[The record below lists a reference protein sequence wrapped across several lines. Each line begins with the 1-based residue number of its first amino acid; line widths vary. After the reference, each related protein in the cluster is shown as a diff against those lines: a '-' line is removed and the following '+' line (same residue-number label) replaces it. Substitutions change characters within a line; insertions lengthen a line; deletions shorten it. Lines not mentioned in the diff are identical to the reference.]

1 MSAPAPIEAATDPIE
16 TIRAFNRFYT
26 NRIGILDRA
35 FLDTPHTLTE
45 ARVIYELAA
54 RGTTSASQLTE
65 ELSLDS
71 AYLSR
76 LLKTFI
82 GKGFV
87 VARKDPVDGRGR
99 LLSLSETGRT
109 VAADLATRSRQ
120 SIANLIEPLAET
132 ERLDLTA
139 ALRRATTLLGGT
151 PAPGKAL
158 IRNHRPGDMGR
169 VIASQTQSYTETYG
183 WNEEYEALVAEI
195 CARFLRNFDPGRE
208 RCWIAEQDGTFVG
221 SVFLVKGNETTA
233 KLRLLHVSDAGRGQ
247 GLGTRLVTECIR
259 FAQSAG
265 YRRLE
270 LWTNDILI
278 AARRIYQAAGFVLEK
293 EEAHHSFGKDLIGQ
307 TWALDLDGW
316 HSPVRPPEARS
327 PASGIP
333 QGRPA

>member
-1 MSAPAPIEAATDPIE
+1 MTAHASTEATTDPIE

-26 NRIGILDRA
+26 NRIGVLDRA
-35 FLDTPHTLTE
+35 FLDTPYTLTE

-65 ELSLDS
+65 ELSLDP

-87 VARKDPVDGRGR
+87 EARKDPADGRGR
-99 LLSLSETGRT
+99 LLSLSEKGGTL
-109 VAADLATRSRQ
+109 AADLATRSRK
-120 SIANLIEPLAET
+120 SIADLIEPLGET
-132 ERLDLTA
+132 ERLDLTT
-139 ALRRATTLLGGT
+139 ALRRATTLLSGT
-151 PAPGKAL
+151 NPAGKAL

-169 VIASQTQSYTETYG
+169 VIASQAQSYAETYG
-183 WNEEYEALVAEI
+183 WNTEYEALVAEI
-195 CARFLRNFDPGRE
+195 CAQFLRHFDPARE
-208 RCWIAEQDGTFVG
+208 RCWIAEQDGQFVG
-221 SVFLVKGNETTA
+221 SIFLVKGSATTA
-233 KLRLLHVSDAGRGQ
+233 KLRLLHVADAARGQ

-259 FAQSAG
+259 FAQGAG

-293 EEAHHSFGKDLIGQ
+293 EEAHHSFGKDLVGQ

-316 HSPVRPPEARS
+316 HPPGQ
-327 PASGIP
+327 AS
-333 QGRPA
+333 

>member
-1 MSAPAPIEAATDPIE
+1 MSAHASAEAATDPIE

-26 NRIGILDRA
+26 NRIGVLDRA

-65 ELSLDS
+65 ELPLDP

-87 VARKDPVDGRGR
+87 EAQKDPADGRGR
-99 LLSLSETGRT
+99 LLSLSDSGRI
-109 VAADLATRSRQ
+109 VAADLAARSRQ

-139 ALRRATTLLGGT
+139 ALRRATALLTGT
-151 PAPGKAL
+151 PAPGKAV

-169 VIASQTQSYTETYG
+169 VIASQARSYTETYG

-195 CARFLRNFDPGRE
+195 CARFLRQFDPVRE
-208 RCWIAEQDGTFVG
+208 RCWIAELDGRFVG
-221 SVFLVKGNETTA
+221 SIFLVKGGETTA
-233 KLRLLHVSDAGRGQ
+233 KLRLLHVSDAARGQ

-259 FAQSAG
+259 FAQKAG

-270 LWTNDILI
+270 LWTNDILV

-293 EEAHHSFGKDLIGQ
+293 EEAHHSFGKDLVGQ
-307 TWALDLDGW
+307 TWALDLDDW
-316 HSPVRPPEARS
+316 HPPGQ
-327 PASGIP
+327 AS
-333 QGRPA
+333 